1 MSTKP
6 FIPSIILN
14 ALTIPASAKQIKKI
28 EKNLNSKKGS
38 KNAMSTPYA
47 SVPRNWY
54 AISAEGITVS
64 KRTVW
69 SITILKSSIK
79 PKTKTGAAHIN
90 AVLKKL

>member
-47 SVPRNWY
+47 SFLEIDMP
-54 AISAEGITVS
+54 
-64 KRTVW
+64 
-69 SITILKSSIK
+69 
-79 PKTKTGAAHIN
+79 
-90 AVLKKL
+90 